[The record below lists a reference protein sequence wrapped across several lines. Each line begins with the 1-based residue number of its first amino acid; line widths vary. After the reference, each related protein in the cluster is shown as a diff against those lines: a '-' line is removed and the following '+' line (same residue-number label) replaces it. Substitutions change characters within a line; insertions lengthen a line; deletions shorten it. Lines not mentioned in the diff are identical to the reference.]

1 VEDGGG
7 GGGVEDGGGAVAPAV
22 NAFGFAAEAPPPQAV
37 NVSVAKRV
45 TTNKLTN
52 KENRRKTF
60 LLGDFGCVTVNL
72 TDARVISA

>member
-1 VEDGGG
+1 MEDGGG

-37 NVSVAKRV
+37 NVSAVKRV
-45 TTNKLTN
+45 TNKLTN
-52 KENRRKTF
+52 KENRRNTF